1 MVGNLLHRGGE
12 NERKMTNSIQELQ
25 LIKRT
30 AWVNAN
36 REPRGCTDEEAQ
48 RLTPHV
54 VNAVVYTAALNGA
67 LYDLEEQMKAEHTMN
82 DSAKKVLR
90 LLHHKASYAH
100 GEIYRVFSNAIEG
113 FGELYNK
120 RYDLT
125 TRAIE
130 EHVLLRGGEKYYN
143 IVLAL
148 LRLVRKNNN
157 ACGRFRSPALLDLE
171 PNERRLAELKLP
183 YKDRGEVMEIIIDGA
198 SKEVIG
204 MKEFKK
210 VLK

>member
-1 MVGNLLHRGGE
+1 
-12 NERKMTNSIQELQ
+12 MTNTIQELQ

-30 AWVNAN
+30 AWAN
-36 REPRGCTDEEAQ
+36 INRPRRGATDEEAQ
-48 RLTPHV
+48 RLTPYV
-54 VNAVVYTAALNGA
+54 VNAVVYTAVLNGA
-67 LYDLEEQMKAEHTMN
+67 LYDLEEVMKTERTMD

-100 GEIYRVFSNAIEG
+100 GEIYRVFNNAIEG

-125 TRAIE
+125 TCAIE

-148 LRLVRKNNN
+148 LRLVRKNNH

-171 PNERRLAELKLP
+171 PNERRFAELKLP
-183 YKDRGEVMEIIIDGA
+183 YKYRGSVMELIIDGA

-210 VLK
+210 VLY

>member
-1 MVGNLLHRGGE
+1 
-12 NERKMTNSIQELQ
+12 MTNTIQELE

-30 AWVNAN
+30 AWANAN
-36 REPRGCTDEEAQ
+36 REPRGATDEEAT
-48 RLTPHV
+48 RLTPYV
-54 VNAVVYTAALNGA
+54 VNAVVYTAVLNGV
-67 LYDLEEQMKAEHTMN
+67 LYDFEDAVKEERTM
-82 DSAKKVLR
+82 DDRLKKVLR
-90 LLHHKASYAH
+90 MFHNKVNYAH
-100 GEIYRVFSNAIEG
+100 GEIYRVFNNAIEG
-113 FGELYNK
+113 FGKLYNK
-120 RYDLT
+120 RYDAVQ
-125 TRAIE
+125 RAVME
-130 EHVLLRGGEKYYN
+130 RVGMQGGQKYYN

-148 LRLVRKNNN
+148 LRLVIKNNH

-171 PNERRLAELKLP
+171 PNERRFAELKLP